1 MSVPEFCI
9 AQNDKTKRTMI
20 WANDK
25 WTELP
30 KSDYEIAA
38 IIARLLRTSPEPNKV
53 LQEIKHFNDWA

>member
-1 MSVPEFCI
+1 
-9 AQNDKTKRTMI
+9 MI

-30 KSDYEIAA
+30 KSDYEIPA